1 MAYLSIRYDVR
12 EGIATVALNRPDAL
26 NSLTHEMKQ
35 ELLDAFQAVERDD
48 AVRAVILTGEG
59 RGFCAGEALDEGLV
73 QSGEPPGIGATLRKF
88 YNPLIEKMRGIDKP
102 IVAAVNG
109 VAAGAGVSL
118 ALACDFR
125 LASDKASF
133 LQAFVKIGL
142 VPDAGGTFFLP
153 RLVGFAKAME
163 LCMLGDRIDAA
174 EAERIGL
181 VNRVVPQAELAAET
195 TKLAARLA
203 ASPTKA
209 IGLMKRALQR
219 SYRSALD
226 DQLAYEADLQD
237 IANATADF
245 REGVTA
251 FLEKRAAV
259 FKGK

>member
-1 MAYLSIRYDVR
+1 MAYSSIRYDVR
-12 EGIATVALNRPDAL
+12 DGIATVALNRPDAL

-35 ELLDAFQAVERDD
+35 ELLDAFKAVERDD
-48 AVRAVILTGEG
+48 AVRAVVLTGEG
-59 RGFCAGEALDEGLV
+59 RGFCAGEALDEELV
-73 QSGEPPGIGATLRKF
+73 KPDRPPGIGATLRKY
-88 YNPLIEKMRGIDKP
+88 YNPLIEKMRGVDKP

-153 RLVGFAKAME
+153 RLVGLAKAME

-181 VNRVVPQAELAAET
+181 VNRVVPQPELMAET

-209 IGLMKRALQR
+209 IGLMKRAFQHG
-219 SYRSALD
+219 SRSALD

-237 IANATADF
+237 IASATADF
-245 REGVTA
+245 REGVGA